1 MLKYFDSHA
10 HYIDERF
17 SEDREKLLLS
27 LKNEGNVEYI
37 MNVGYDIESSKQAI
51 ELSDRFDFCY
61 SVIGVHPHD
70 ADGVTLDDYDI
81 LKKLSKNKKVKAIGE
96 TGLDYH
102 YDNSD
107 REKQKEE
114 FANHLDLAKELK
126 LPVVIHSREATKD
139 TLDIILPKDNH
150 GVFHCFAGSVETAK
164 TVLDKGYY
172 ISFSGTVTYKN
183 ANNLKEVAKYVP
195 KDRFLIE
202 TDCPYLAPVPVRG
215 ERNTSFN
222 LKHIVEELAGL
233 RGDTP
238 ENIARLSLENAK
250 RLFGV

>member
-1 MLKYFDSHA
+1 MLRYFDSHA

-17 SEDREKLLLS
+17 SEDREQLLLS
-27 LKNEGNVEYI
+27 LKNEGNVDYI
-37 MNVGYDIESSKQAI
+37 VNVGYDIESSKQVV
-51 ELSDRFDFCY
+51 ELSEKFDFCY

-70 ADGVTLDDYDI
+70 ADTVTPEDYDI
-81 LKKLSKNKKVKAIGE
+81 LRSLSRNNKVIAIGE

-107 REKQKEE
+107 REKQRIE
-114 FANHLDLAKELK
+114 FGNHLDLACELK
-126 LPVVIHSREATKD
+126 LPVVIHSRDATKD
-139 TLDIILPKDNH
+139 TLDIIMPKQNT

-164 TVLDKGYY
+164 IVLDKGYY

-183 ANNLKEVAKYVP
+183 ANNLKEVARFVP
-195 KDRFLIE
+195 ADRFLIE

-215 ERNTSFN
+215 ERNNSFN
-222 LKHIVEELAGL
+222 LKYIVEEIAGL
-233 RGDTP
+233 RGEAP
-238 ENIARLSLENAK
+238 ETIARQSLENAK